1 MFNRILKFENLKLM
15 PAIEN
20 NSDDNIQ
27 ITPTEFEQLVLEH
40 MKGLGKDLT
49 NFEAKHD
56 VQLSAYDGTYQIDVK
71 VTFEVLNCD
80 FVILIECK
88 RHSNPIKRETVQILH
103 DKIRSTGAHKGII
116 FSTSDFQSGA
126 EDYARAHGIALI
138 RVRDGGYNYVTKGAG
153 DKPQELPS
161 WIDFPKYIGEFQ
173 PKRSTFCFLQTGYY
187 DCLKEFLFPEEDH
200 ESA

>member
-1 MFNRILKFENLKLM
+1 MKNKN
-15 PAIEN
+15 
-20 NSDDNIQ
+20 DDNIE
-27 ITPTEFEQLVLEH
+27 ITPTEFEHLVLEH
-40 MKGLGKDLT
+40 MNGLGKDLK

-56 VQLSAYDGTYQIDVK
+56 VQMNAHDGTYQIDVK

-80 FVILIECK
+80 FVILVECK

-138 RVRDGGYNYVTKGAG
+138 RVQNGGYNYVTKGAG
-153 DKPQELPS
+153 EKPKELPS
-161 WIDFPKYIGEFQ
+161 WIDFPKFIGEFH
-173 PKRSTFCFLQTGYY
+173 PKEGTFCFLQTGYF
-187 DCLKEFLFPEEDH
+187 DCLKEFLFPEE
-200 ESA
+200 ETSELN